1 MDGVTTTT
9 CGGIKCMH
17 VSEGK
22 EGKECTV
29 AFGEDMVDSRSQICD
44 LEYP

>member
-22 EGKECTV
+22 QGKECTV
-29 AFGEDMVDSRSQICD
+29 AFGRAWLIQGLKSVV
-44 LEYP
+44 